1 MWRRLFPCREKCS
14 RNLSV
19 SAGSPL
25 QPSERGI
32 EARNRGGWKG
42 KARTG
47 FWSCAGLL
55 CRGGVRD
62 GRARAVQ
69 AARRGSAIL
78 FAPQIDLDLVIPV
91 QDARYDDDLHDEFGL
106 GAGFRSGEAQDL
118 L

>member
-1 MWRRLFPCREKCS
+1 M
-14 RNLSV
+14 
-19 SAGSPL
+19 
-25 QPSERGI
+25 
-32 EARNRGGWKG
+32 
-42 KARTG
+42 
-47 FWSCAGLL
+47 
-55 CRGGVRD
+55 RD

-91 QDARYDDDLHDEFGL
+91 QDARYDDDLHDELGL